1 MTALITRNRN
11 ALSIFLQRG
20 GDDFIDRAIVAQV
33 NDLGTLR
40 HQDAPHDVDRCVMAI
55 EERSRC
61 HEADFVGGG
70 VGSQVLRYRQV
81 GHENSPEVAAV

>member
-1 MTALITRNRN
+1 MT
-11 ALSIFLQRG
+11 
-20 GDDFIDRAIVAQV
+20 QV
-33 NDLGTLR
+33 NDLRALR

-55 EERSRC
+55 EERSGR

-81 GHENSPEVAAV
+81 GHGNSPEVAAV